1 MYTME
6 KKYIVPTTKFISID
20 AEDMIAL
27 SGGDVSNTEKE
38 AGDAMT
44 QRQQGGNSIWDTWS
58 N

>member
-1 MYTME
+1 ME

-44 QRQQGGNSIWDTWS
+44 QRQQGNSIWDTWS